1 MSRSSRVGAAAPPWV
16 AVLLDTAL
24 VVVFVAIGRR
34 SHDEDAALLGFLVTL
49 WPFLVGA
56 LAGWLVAAALRRPL
70 AAVVP
75 SGLVVWGASVLLGMV
90 LRVLSGQGVQPSFV
104 LVTAVVLGVFL
115 VGWRAVASLVQRLR
129 GRRSAA

>member
-1 MSRSSRVGAAAPPWV
+1 M